1 VFMYCLFVTWRDR
14 KMAFE
19 NTITERDL
27 DRKSQYFVQGQRN
40 DGQDYEP
47 DLLVDGM
54 SESILSRLFGLFGV
68 GR

>member
-1 VFMYCLFVTWRDR
+1 
-14 KMAFE
+14 MAFE

-47 DLLVDGM
+47 DFVVDGM
-54 SESILSRLFGLFGV
+54 SESFLSRLFGLFGV